1 MTDEANSD
9 PVDDYDPMIYDA
21 MREAANRLRGLYVA
35 RQNEATTEE
44 DRERWLEKQIDVR
57 IEADEVDTYS
67 LDDVQALR
75 ASFVALYRAEEQ

>member
-75 ASFVALYRAEEQ
+75 ASFVARYRAEEQ

>member
-44 DRERWLEKQIDVR
+44 DRERWLEKQIGVR

-75 ASFVALYRAEEQ
+75 ASFVARYRAEEQ

>member
-21 MREAANRLRGLYVA
+21 MREAASRLRGLYVA

-75 ASFVALYRAEEQ
+75 ASFVARYRAEEQ